1 MPEVRGLELEYMFDC
16 GVCGWVGIRTMSEI
30 RGLLLECFLLV
41 LGGWA
46 GDPDDARKTWFV
58 IGVFFVVLGGWAG
71 HPGDARARGFGT
83 GSFS

>member
-1 MPEVRGLELEYMFDC
+1 MFCLCWVAGQGIRAMPEKRGLEVEY
-16 GVCGWVGIRTMSEI
+16 
-30 RGLLLECFLLV
+30 FLFV